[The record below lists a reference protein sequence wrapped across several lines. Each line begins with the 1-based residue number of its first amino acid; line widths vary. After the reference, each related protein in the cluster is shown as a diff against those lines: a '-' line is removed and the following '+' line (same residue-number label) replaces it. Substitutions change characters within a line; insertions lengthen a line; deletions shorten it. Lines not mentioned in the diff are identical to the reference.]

1 MRRLLVFLKPFL
13 GKTLLSILLG
23 AAAVASGIG
32 LIATSAY
39 LISAAALHPSI
50 AELQVAIVGVR
61 FFGIS
66 RGVLRYL
73 ERLVSHEVN
82 LGLLANLRTWFY
94 RKIEPLAPARLQNR
108 HSGDLLNRA
117 VENIESLEDFY
128 VRGFSPPLVALVITA
143 GMAIFLGQ
151 FHPGLAW
158 SLLGIML
165 TAGVALPACFRWL
178 GRGPGK
184 TLVAARAQLEPL
196 LVDGIQ
202 GMPDLLA
209 FNRRESWLLEMDD
222 KSRAVLAAQKR
233 VTTLAA
239 WNAALSSLAGSLG
252 MGLLLVVGIILVR
265 QEALAGVYLAMV
277 VLGGL
282 ASFEVIPPLGLAGQN
297 LERNLQAGARLFD
310 IADLAPAVTDI
321 PHPAPLPTGRSLSA
335 RGLSFQYEADLPPA
349 LADINFDLPAGRKVA
364 IVGPGGSGKSTLGRL
379 LLRFWQTE
387 EGALYLDGVDLR
399 QLSQEAVR
407 TCFSVISQ
415 NTMLFETS
423 LRENLLLARPG
434 ASDEQLT
441 AALQAA
447 RLDPET
453 LPGGLDTQ
461 VGGHGLRLSG
471 GERQRVAIARALL
484 KDAPVLLLDEP
495 TAGLDAVNEQAF
507 LRLLHEVSGEK
518 TVLLITHRLVNLD
531 QMDEIWVFS
540 GGRLIQRGT
549 ETELLAQ
556 DGLYRQMWSIQ
567 RGEMQD

>member
-1 MRRLLVFLKPFL
+1 MRRLLTFLKPFA
-13 GKTLLSILLG
+13 GKTVLSILLG

-82 LGLLANLRTWFY
+82 LGLLADLRTWFY
-94 RKIEPLAPARLQNR
+94 RKIEPLAPARLQDR

-209 FNRRESWLLEMDD
+209 FNRGESWLLEMDE

-321 PHPAPLPTGRSLSA
+321 PEPAPLPSERSLSA

-387 EGALYLDGVDLR
+387 EGTLSLDGVDLR

-407 TCFSVISQ
+407 ACFSVISQ
-415 NTMLFETS
+415 NTMLLDTS

-453 LPGGLDTQ
+453 LPGGLDAQ

-531 QMDEIWVFS
+531 QMDQIWVFS

-549 ETELLAQ
+549 EAELLAQ
-556 DGLYRQMWSIQ
+556 DGLYRQMWIIQ